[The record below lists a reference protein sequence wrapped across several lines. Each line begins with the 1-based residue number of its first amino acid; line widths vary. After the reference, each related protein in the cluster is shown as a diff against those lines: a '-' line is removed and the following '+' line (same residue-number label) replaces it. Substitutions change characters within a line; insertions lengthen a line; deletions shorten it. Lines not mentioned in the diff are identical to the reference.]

1 MKQGFDWDDAKA
13 ALNLAKHGVA
23 FEEAMSV
30 FDDSLSLSG
39 PDPDHSEGE
48 PRFLITGLSNAGNIL
63 IVSHMERDGLIRI
76 ISARRATRIEVRD
89 YEND

>member
-1 MKQGFDWDDAKA
+1 MELLFEWDVDKA
-13 ALNLAKHGVA
+13 ALNLAKHGVS
-23 FEEAMSV
+23 FKEAASV
-30 FDDSLSLSG
+30 FEDQLSLLG

-48 PRFLITGLSNAGNIL
+48 MRFLITGLSKAGNIL
-63 IVSHMERDGLIRI
+63 IVSHAERAGRIRI

>member
-1 MKQGFDWDDAKA
+1 MESGFEWDAGKA
-13 ALNLAKHGVA
+13 ALNLAKHGVS
-23 FEEAMSV
+23 FQEASSV
-30 FDDSLSLSG
+30 FEDPLSLLG

-48 PRFLITGLSNAGNIL
+48 MRLLITGLSKAGNIL
-63 IVSHMERDGLIRI
+63 IVSHVERPGRIRI